1 MKNETLSV
9 KLYRHKVYKDLYLIR
24 TNLRGG
30 NKKSPFYEITKDL
43 QKAINS
49 VLDYNNQKM
58 KHLKNGWIGLKTRT
72 E

>member
-30 NKKSPFYEITKDL
+30 NKNRHF
-43 QKAINS
+43 
-49 VLDYNNQKM
+49 M
-58 KHLKNGWIGLKTRT
+58 K
-72 E
+72 